1 MLLRF
6 WPTTVVAGGPTF
18 VEIARKGAAAADAGT
33 EAATEAASAG
43 VAAEVAGVG
52 AAAAACAELAANEQF
67 MKETR

>member
-18 VEIARKGAAAADAGT
+18 VEIARKGAAAADAG
-33 EAATEAASAG
+33 TEAASAG